1 MRTGG
6 LEAGTVATKPSN
18 LLPPLKKFRLTVFT
32 SKKQFTNNVPLSF
45 EVCKFVTFLTF
56 RHLTEI
62 KYCQAF
68 EAHNKGKCIFFFIF
82 QQPEPNSALEKP
94 EPTKKEGNSV
104 GLGSS

>member
-18 LLPPLKKFRLTVFT
+18 LLPRFFPLKKFRLTVFT

-56 RHLTEI
+56 RLFTAV
-62 KYCQAF
+62 KYCQAS
-68 EAHNKGKCIFFFIF
+68 EGKGKFNFLNI
-82 QQPEPNSALEKP
+82 SAARAEFCTGKTGTDQKGGQLR
-94 EPTKKEGNSV
+94 PTAC
-104 GLGSS
+104 

>member
-68 EAHNKGKCIFFFIF
+68 EAHNKGKCIFF
-82 QQPEPNSALEKP
+82 
-94 EPTKKEGNSV
+94 
-104 GLGSS
+104 